1 MRRSSSA
8 KINEATVFREGSGAV
23 SPALRRSD
31 RCFNYFLRK
40 TEPVFAKI
48 RRWGKT
54 VAHRPVERRG
64 WAKEKKKKKT
74 KRENSVK
81 NVRRIFARDI
91 PVSLVNYARVSF
103 GDKSRRDCSNVDSF
117 RWDWH
122 SRVMDR
128 GEGKSIL
135 ERIFLF
141 YVKFFS
147 LPSFFLPFRSRIIR
161 FVCDSW
167 RFTICVYRSIAQRR
181 EEWKQSGKEWVN

>member
-1 MRRSSSA
+1 MLQLFSTKNRTRVRENS
-8 KINEATVFREGSGAV
+8 TVRQNGRAPTGGEERV
-23 SPALRRSD
+23 
-31 RCFNYFLRK
+31 
-40 TEPVFAKI
+40 
-48 RRWGKT
+48 GK
-54 VAHRPVERRG
+54 R
-64 WAKEKKKKKT
+64 EKKKKNKT
-74 KRENSVK
+74 RNSVK